1 MQALTFSQ
9 KMSELEAAAT
19 AFRDERS
26 KLEQQLAN
34 VQACL
39 NAIQVKRNCLRIE
52 AERERSGQTLFD
64 DMFGG

>member
-1 MQALTFSQ
+1 MTFSE
-9 KMSELEAAAT
+9 KMTELEKAAT

-26 KLEQQLAN
+26 KLERQLEN

-39 NAIQVKRNCLRIE
+39 NAIQSKRNCLRVE
-52 AERERSGQTLFD
+52 LHRERSGQTLFD

>member
-1 MQALTFSQ
+1 MTFSE
-9 KMSELEAAAT
+9 KMAELETAAT
-19 AFRDERS
+19 TFRDERS
-26 KLEQQLAN
+26 KLERQLEN